1 MKTTTISINT
11 LETLLEL
18 ARKELDKMQENLQ
31 NSDSVQDA
39 EERAKRIFKVAK
51 INRGLR
57 AVDEAEK
64 KVTFS

>member
-11 LETLLEL
+11 LESLLEL
-18 ARKELDKMQENLQ
+18 ARKELDNMQESLD
-31 NSDSVQDA
+31 SLDSVQNA
-39 EERAKRIFKVAK
+39 EERAERIFKVAK